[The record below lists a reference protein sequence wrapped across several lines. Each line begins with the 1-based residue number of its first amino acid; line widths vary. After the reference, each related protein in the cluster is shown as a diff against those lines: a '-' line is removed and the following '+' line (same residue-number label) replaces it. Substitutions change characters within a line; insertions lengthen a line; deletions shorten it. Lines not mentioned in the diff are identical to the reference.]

1 MCGALQSM
9 ADYDLSNPL
18 LSTDFGTPLESGKE
32 TASRH
37 YRREFTK
44 ATTTLDCGIWRSTF
58 VMK

>member
-1 MCGALQSM
+1 M